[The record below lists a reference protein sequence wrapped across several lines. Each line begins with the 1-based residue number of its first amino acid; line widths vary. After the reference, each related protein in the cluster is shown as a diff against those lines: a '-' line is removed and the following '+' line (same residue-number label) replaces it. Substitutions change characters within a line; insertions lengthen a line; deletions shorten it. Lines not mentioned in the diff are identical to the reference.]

1 MDITIISIQNW
12 YVSNG
17 SLVANTGVTTNC
29 NLSKNENSLILTKVY
44 PNHFTDNIYIT
55 SENLDYT
62 LKMYTVLGKGV
73 QIELNENRINTS
85 LLSSRIYFVRMHFEG
100 ASKTYK
106 LIKK

>member
-17 SLVANTGVTTNC
+17 SLVANTGVNTNC
-29 NLSKNENSLILTKVY
+29 NLSINENSLIATKVY
-44 PNHFTDNIYIT
+44 PNPFTDNIYIS

-62 LKMYTVLGKGV
+62 LKMHTIIGKGV
-73 QIELNENRINTS
+73 QIDLNEHIIDTS
-85 LLSSRIYFVRMHFEG
+85 LLSSGIYFVRIHFEG